1 MNRLSQLMLLMLA
14 LSSYSM
20 ATNQHTLQFETI
32 DIYDGLSQNSVLS
45 ITKDKNG
52 FMWFGTEDGLNR
64 YDGLSFKQFRY
75 DPMDSTSLNSNSIF
89 SSLLDSHGNLW
100 IGTFVSGLNRYDDD
114 TESFV
119 RYPCKPIDSLA
130 LGRGSIR
137 ALHEDGQGFIWMG
150 TSGGGLYRLDLRDNS
165 AQKVGDLVTN
175 DGKLAHREVYALF
188 EDHDQNLWISTLD
201 GLNVLDLKTYEMRT
215 YKYDKDDPTSL
226 YDNSVNSVYESFD
239 GTQYKIWVGTN
250 WGGFDL
256 YDPSIDGFIH
266 YGFQSSTN
274 PDYPETSITRIIQV
288 SQDQLWLGTDSK
300 GIFIMDLEGNL
311 LNIIGKKVYDQVALK
326 DDGISSFYDDGDILW
341 VGTAGSGV
349 AKYNRNRKQFYNLS
363 YDPLNPDGL
372 HDNRILRIIEDGHG
386 NLWIATWSAGLTYF
400 NRRDGTY
407 KRYQH
412 DPDDPGSLSDNGIQD
427 LIVDRHS
434 NLWVVTASTKL
445 DLLRYGEENFQHIE
459 AEMDNPKGL
468 QSEYILS
475 LVEDSAG
482 YIWLGSWEE
491 GLFRLDP
498 ESMEFQT
505 FRSPGI
511 NDITLGNISYYA
523 MYEDKKGML
532 WIGAENQGLIQFDRQ
547 KMTLQ
552 QFKTIPGDSTS
563 LPNNDIMCFL
573 EDRVGNMW
581 VGTYGGGLSK
591 FKEKTGTFE
600 SISTKDGLPSNSI
613 YGVFEDLQGALWMS
627 TNSGLAKY
635 DPQSNTINI
644 YGPADGILSKEF
656 NPAACQAHDGW
667 LFFGG
672 VMGITYFN
680 PNEIRDNTHPPIVT
694 LTGLSIMN
702 EPVGINE
709 PINGRV
715 VLDKAMTTAPT
726 LDLYHDDLFF
736 TLSFAS
742 LDYFHSPSNRYAYY
756 LEGFHETW
764 RQVGT
769 QNTATFSNLSPG
781 EYTFH
786 LRGSNN
792 DGVWSESSASLQI
805 IKHPRF
811 FETWWFKLSGL
822 IVLAILTIIAYRL
835 RTNYL
840 VKRGEE
846 LEKHNIQL
854 NAQIESRRKAHVRAN
869 ERANY
874 FRAVI
879 SQSPIPMAIHNSEG
893 HITHL
898 NSGWVNLW
906 GAESAEQIIKDY
918 HVEEDEMSIQLD
930 LGNSFRQAVKG
941 NIIEKPEVH
950 FTDTKGNDK
959 VVQVL
964 LYPLRNIVGMTN
976 QVMVALDDVT
986 EVVNQRQEL
995 EKSLLEKDLLLK
1007 EVHHRVKN
1015 NLQLVASLLGL
1026 QKSVSKS
1033 ETTSQ
1038 TLEDI
1043 KNRVNSMAL
1052 VHDALYRSPELHNID
1067 ILQYINELTD
1077 TLQTAFGQQA
1087 APVEIVT
1094 RIPEI
1099 NLPVDI
1105 AVPCGLMINEMI
1117 TNTLKYAFPKDF
1129 SGSKQIIVQ
1138 FTEFG
1143 DEQLRLE
1150 VIDTGIGLQQPVV
1163 WDSIHSLGLYLVKIL
1178 SEQQLMGSVQL
1189 KDAPGAHFVIEFP
1202 IHPNFDD

>member
-1 MNRLSQLMLLMLA
+1 MNRLSHLLLLMLA
-14 LSSYSM
+14 FSPFLM
-20 ATNQHTLQFETI
+20 ATNHHTLHFETI
-32 DIYDGLSQNSVLS
+32 DIYQGLSQNSVLS

-64 YDGLSFKQFRY
+64 YDGLSFKQFRH

-89 SSLLDSHGNLW
+89 STLLDSQGNLW
-100 IGTFVSGLNRYDDD
+100 IGTFVSGLNRYDDE
-114 TESFV
+114 TETFV
-119 RYPCKPIDSLA
+119 RYSCQPIDSLA

-137 ALHEDGQGFIWMG
+137 ALHEDHQGFIWMG
-150 TSGGGLYRLDLRDNS
+150 TSGGGLFRLDPRDDS
-165 AQKVGDLVTN
+165 AANVVDLVSN
-175 DGKLAHREVYALF
+175 DEELAHREVYALF
-188 EDHDQNLWISTLD
+188 EDHDNNLWISTLD
-201 GLNVLDLKTYEMRT
+201 GLNVLDLKTYELRT
-215 YKYDKDDPTSL
+215 YIHDKDDPHSL

-239 GTQYKIWVGTN
+239 GTNYKLWVGTN

-266 YGFQSSTN
+266 YGFQSPTN
-274 PDYPETSITRIIQV
+274 PDYPETSINRIIQV
-288 SQDQLWLGTDSK
+288 SEDQLWLGTDSK
-300 GIFIMDLEGNL
+300 GIFIMDLEGKL
-311 LNIIGKKVYDQVALK
+311 LDIIGKKVYDRVALQ

-341 VGTAGSGV
+341 IGTAGAGL
-349 AKYNRNRKQFYNLS
+349 AKYNRHRKQFYNIS
-363 YDPLNPDGL
+363 YDPLNPDGI
-372 HDNRILRIIEDGHG
+372 HDNRILRILEDGHG
-386 NLWIATWSAGLTYF
+386 NLWIATWSAGLTYY
-400 NRRDGTY
+400 NRQEGTF

-427 LIVDRHS
+427 MIVDRHS

-445 DLLRYGEENFQHIE
+445 DLLRDGEENFQHIP
-459 AEMDNPKGL
+459 ADLDNPIGL

-475 LVEDSAG
+475 LLEDSAG

-498 ESMEFQT
+498 ETMEFQS

-523 MYEDKKGML
+523 MYEDSKGML
-532 WIGAENQGLIQFDRQ
+532 WLGAENQGLIQFDRQ
-547 KMTLQ
+547 NIRLQ
-552 QFKTIPGDSTS
+552 QYKNIPGDPTS
-563 LPNNDIMCFL
+563 LPNNDVMCFL
-573 EDRVGNMW
+573 EDRRGNMW

-591 FKEKTGTFE
+591 FDTQAGTFE
-600 SISTKDGLPSNSI
+600 SISTRDGLPSNSI
-613 YGVFEDLQGALWMS
+613 YGVFEDSQGALWMS
-627 TNSGLAKY
+627 TNNGLAKY
-635 DPQSNTINI
+635 DPQHNTIKS

-656 NPAACQAHDGW
+656 NPAACQVKDGW
-667 LFFGG
+667 LYFGG

-680 PNEIRDNTHPPIVT
+680 PDEIRDNTNLPTPIF
-694 LTGLSIMN
+694 TGLSITN
-702 EPVGINE
+702 KPVGINE
-709 PINGRV
+709 QINGRV
-715 VLDKAMTTAPT
+715 VLNKAMTTFPT

-736 TLSFAS
+736 TLTFAS
-742 LDYFHSPSNRYAYY
+742 LDYFHPPSNHYAYF
-756 LEGFHETW
+756 LEGFHDTW
-764 RQVGT
+764 RNVGT

-781 EYTFH
+781 EYTFY

-792 DGVWSESSASLQI
+792 DGVWSEQGASLQI

-811 FETWWFKLSGL
+811 FETWWFKLAVL
-822 IVLAILTIIAYRL
+822 LLLAILTLVAYRL

-840 VKRGEE
+840 VKRGQE
-846 LEKHNIQL
+846 LEQHNIQL
-854 NAQIESRRKAHVRAN
+854 NAQIESRRKAQLKAN

-898 NSGWVNLW
+898 NSGWVSLW
-906 GAESAEQIIKDY
+906 GAENAEEIIKDY
-918 HVEEDEMSIQLD
+918 QVEEDEMARQLD
-930 LGNSFRQAVKG
+930 LGASFQKAVEG
-941 NIIEKPEVH
+941 NIIEIPEIN
-950 FTDTKGNDK
+950 FTDTKGNIK
-959 VVQVL
+959 VVQML

-1026 QKSVSKS
+1026 QKSVSTSKS
-1033 ETTSQ
+1033 TSQ
-1038 TLEDI
+1038 TLDDI

-1067 ILQYINELTD
+1067 LSQYIKELTD
-1077 TLQTAFGQQA
+1077 TLQAAFGQQA

-1099 NLPVDI
+1099 KLPVDI

-1117 TNTLKYAFPKDF
+1117 TNTLKYAFPDTF
-1129 SGSKQIIVQ
+1129 RGSKQIIVE

-1143 DEQLRLE
+1143 EEQLRLE
-1150 VIDTGIGLQQPVV
+1150 VIDTGVGLQQPVV

-1178 SEQQLMGSVQL
+1178 SEQQLMGSVYL

-1202 IHPNFDD
+1202 IHPSFDD